1 MRLAPALF
9 AVLLAVPALAAAHPA
24 RVALPSRAQPVQ
36 VQVVEKEYSLTL
48 SRLRVRSGTVIV
60 QLVNFG
66 MDNHDLV
73 VQGNAKGSKTYTF
86 PMLDPGARSTK
97 TLKLADGKYT
107 LYCSIPGH
115 RALGMVATLTVA
127 G

>member
-1 MRLAPALF
+1 MRL
-9 AVLLAVPALAAAHPA
+9 VPALLATLLAAPAGAAAQPA
-24 RVALPSRAQPVQ
+24 GLAAPSRAPAVE
-36 VQVVEKEYSLTL
+36 VQVVEKEFSITL
-48 SRLRVRSGTVIV
+48 SRLHVRSGNVIV

-66 MDNHDLV
+66 MDDHDLV
-73 VQGNAKGSKTYTF
+73 VQGNAKGSKTYRF
-86 PMLDPGARSTK
+86 PVLDPGARSTK

-115 RALGMVATLTVA
+115 RALGMVATLAVT